1 MNKIINFQDITDR
14 IIQNPSQWVLIL
26 GDRFSYTKPY
36 ERKEKILT
44 LAKNYKEKF
53 PVTSKFYQDVENR
66 NYISIADT
74 LFGDV
79 WNGISFLDDSKW
91 EQMKFREQY
100 AKLFSNKE
108 QINIENAEIDIG
120 GLLKGFS
127 GFVLTICQDE
137 VIETFWENENS
148 MLIDENVWTPY
159 SLATSPKW
167 NSWRKYQ
174 KESISAQ
181 IESYF
186 KNRESILVKMY
197 GSSRNW
203 KQMLLSKDDFE
214 LYYPEEDTGMPVTK
228 LLLQEL
234 FKKNL
239 FFIGADTFFL
249 ENSGLP
255 FAPGICKLLQSNILN
270 SSERYIILEKMEY
283 TVNWESFNII
293 PIRLGENFNNQ
304 LQNFQKKIKKNIK
317 NERIDVDE
325 LSNRMDLLLD
335 EEAKNLFWE
344 LYIRRPKYN
353 ISETEKY
360 ILEKE
365 ILKIKKGNNSKKNWS
380 KKAVYLLSMVANNQA
395 DFYDLREVLY
405 LAKSHMDNLKKDVD
419 YEVFFQNVL
428 CERLGEKS
436 LKLLQI
442 LYFYGDGF
450 PLGFLHLL
458 SIDNDDM
465 KVWKRAGFQLANSGI
480 YIRQQCRRDLHKKM
494 DYADSIM
501 MTVGKN
507 PNKVKLKN
515 IIDEVRHQLD
525 DSYFYPLDK
534 KYFDVTDKKKMSDL
548 QIQGIFERMFR
559 KLLQI
564 LMNKQEGYNHIRSL
578 LETEIHT
585 IIPKIKQL
593 EDKELQWK
601 PALLYYLLRESR
613 VLPYNIEEIDG
624 LLNDLLKELD
634 RYVLS
639 QNEIQQILY
648 KKMMI
653 FQTFSIIKSQ
663 SSTKE
668 GQNKALDKCKE
679 TEDLFKQIEYKYKN
693 GVLVP
698 KYIFDQGV
706 YLHLLECKVYGRIST
721 LAEMERCEHEKEEC
735 QEQGEALKNMYR
747 SLIKAKEII
756 EERGKV
762 TGNFYEDLWAEWY
775 QYMGEYWFKMSQ
787 YQWENRRY
795 SKVEKNSSKAIENEF
810 YKKSLYNYKKALEY
824 YKKYPY
830 QYLIQRADVMRN
842 IADLYCQRGK
852 SEEDINSKMGEQ
864 CYSYLAEA
872 YELYRSNADLHGIAD
887 VLQSMGNAEDFSK
900 MNKNS
905 RSSLS
910 FYKVAEDIYISLG
923 DLWSSVVV
931 SKFKEGIV
939 KK

>member
-428 CERLGEKS
+428 C
-436 LKLLQI
+436 
-442 LYFYGDGF
+442 
-450 PLGFLHLL
+450 
-458 SIDNDDM
+458 
-465 KVWKRAGFQLANSGI
+465 
-480 YIRQQCRRDLHKKM
+480 
-494 DYADSIM
+494 
-501 MTVGKN
+501 
-507 PNKVKLKN
+507 
-515 IIDEVRHQLD
+515 
-525 DSYFYPLDK
+525 
-534 KYFDVTDKKKMSDL
+534 
-548 QIQGIFERMFR
+548 
-559 KLLQI
+559 
-564 LMNKQEGYNHIRSL
+564 
-578 LETEIHT
+578 
-585 IIPKIKQL
+585 
-593 EDKELQWK
+593 
-601 PALLYYLLRESR
+601 
-613 VLPYNIEEIDG
+613 
-624 LLNDLLKELD
+624 
-634 RYVLS
+634 
-639 QNEIQQILY
+639 
-648 KKMMI
+648 
-653 FQTFSIIKSQ
+653 
-663 SSTKE
+663 
-668 GQNKALDKCKE
+668 
-679 TEDLFKQIEYKYKN
+679 
-693 GVLVP
+693 
-698 KYIFDQGV
+698 
-706 YLHLLECKVYGRIST
+706 
-721 LAEMERCEHEKEEC
+721 
-735 QEQGEALKNMYR
+735 
-747 SLIKAKEII
+747 
-756 EERGKV
+756 
-762 TGNFYEDLWAEWY
+762 
-775 QYMGEYWFKMSQ
+775 
-787 YQWENRRY
+787 
-795 SKVEKNSSKAIENEF
+795 
-810 YKKSLYNYKKALEY
+810 
-824 YKKYPY
+824 
-830 QYLIQRADVMRN
+830 
-842 IADLYCQRGK
+842 
-852 SEEDINSKMGEQ
+852 
-864 CYSYLAEA
+864 
-872 YELYRSNADLHGIAD
+872 
-887 VLQSMGNAEDFSK
+887 
-900 MNKNS
+900 
-905 RSSLS
+905 
-910 FYKVAEDIYISLG
+910 
-923 DLWSSVVV
+923 
-931 SKFKEGIV
+931 
-939 KK
+939 